1 MQPMLKVTDRWIRT
15 SGRSTKSF
23 SLLGGHFVFEAPFL
37 GQPAFISFVIIR
49 TCIRA
54 GNANIFGNNL
64 RSNRRHER
72 QYYKADRP
80 YWLGEVFH
88 GAVSLLWTM
97 EKTTPR
103 KLPLSFLL
111 A

>member
-1 MQPMLKVTDRWIRT
+1 MAVQQRV
-15 SGRSTKSF
+15 
-23 SLLGGHFVFEAPFL
+23 SLCWAVIFFEAPFL

-72 QYYKADRP
+72 QNYNADRP
-80 YWLGEVFH
+80 YWLGEVMGH
-88 GAVSLLWTM
+88 CWAIY
-97 EKTTPR
+97 
-103 KLPLSFLL
+103 
-111 A
+111 